1 MEARGSRAET
11 ILVVEDDQHLLD
23 GIRDILELDG
33 YTVWTA
39 QNGVEALA
47 VLQERAESPQLI
59 VSDIMMPHMD
69 GVEFFKTVRKETRWL
84 NVPFMFLTAK
94 SEKSEYYKGLRLGVD
109 DYIIK
114 PYDPPDLLAKIESKL
129 IRQGDIDRAQTEAIS
144 TLKRQILTILN
155 HEFRTP
161 LTFVVAYADML
172 NNADAGQLS
181 SNDIMAY
188 LKGVAAGADRL
199 RSLIENFIILVEMQ
213 TGDARQTFDWR
224 KCPIVNVAD
233 LFEAA
238 RSRVKPLLEG
248 THPLKTEIEN
258 DIPAFIGDAEYLVV
272 AITHLLSNAVKF
284 SEAGKQITVG
294 ANVQHDHIN
303 LWVRDE
309 GRGIP
314 PAEHS
319 RIWESFYQIDRAM
332 YEDQGAGAGLAIVRG
347 VARLHGGKV
356 SVSSDVGMG
365 STFTISLPL
374 EKPVA

>member
-1 MEARGSRAET
+1 MEARVKRAET
-11 ILVVEDDQHLLD
+11 VLVVEDDLHLLD

-39 QNGVEALA
+39 QNGVEALT
-47 VLQERAESPQLI
+47 VLNARTAAPQLI
-59 VSDIMMPHMD
+59 VSDIMMPEMD

-114 PYDPPDLLAKIESKL
+114 PYDPPDLLAKIESKI
-129 IRQGDIDRAQTEAIS
+129 IRQGDIDRAQTEAIAI
-144 TLKRQILTILN
+144 LKRQILTILN

-181 SNDIMAY
+181 PGDVTNY

-199 RSLIENFIILVEMQ
+199 RSLIENFITLVEMQ
-213 TGDARQTFDWR
+213 TGDARHTFDWR

-233 LFEAA
+233 LFDAA
-238 RSRVKPLLEG
+238 RSRVKPFLEG
-248 THPLKTEIEN
+248 DYPLRVEIEG
-258 DIPAFIGDAEYLVV
+258 DIPAFIGDAEYLVIAV
-272 AITHLLSNAVKF
+272 THLLSNAVKF
-284 SEAGKQITVG
+284 SDPGRPVTVG
-294 ANVQHDHIN
+294 ANAQNGSVQ
-303 LWVRDE
+303 LWVKDE

-314 PAEHS
+314 AEECS

-332 YEDQGAGAGLAIVRG
+332 FEDQGAGAGLAIVRG
-347 VARLHGGKV
+347 VARLHGGTV
-356 SVSSDVGMG
+356 AVSSEVGVG
-365 STFTISLPL
+365 STFTITLPL